1 MIKTLNNII
10 RQDKEKFIV
19 PKSVQQGIPIQAVW
33 GDGIFRIGKN
43 KYSRTYKFMDI
54 NFAVASRQDKETM
67 FLDYCELLNSF
78 DSGATTKITINN
90 RRMNKHDFE
99 QSILLPMQEDG
110 LDLYRKEYNDM
121 LLEKV
126 TRANSMVQ
134 EKYVTVSVYK
144 KSIEEALQIGNAD
157 KMQTIIFLPLYHMI
171 WNSSAKRAKNFWMT
185 LLPVTSV

>member
-19 PKSVQQGIPIQAVW
+19 PQSVQQGIPIQAVW

-126 TRANSMVQ
+126 TGANSMVQ

-171 WNSSAKRAKNFWMT
+171 WSSSAKRAKNFWMT

>member
-19 PKSVQQGIPIQAVW
+19 PKSVQQGIPIQTVW

-110 LDLYRKEYNDM
+110 LGGRPPCK
-121 LLEKV
+121 
-126 TRANSMVQ
+126 
-134 EKYVTVSVYK
+134 
-144 KSIEEALQIGNAD
+144 
-157 KMQTIIFLPLYHMI
+157 
-171 WNSSAKRAKNFWMT
+171 
-185 LLPVTSV
+185 

>member
-90 RRMNKHDFE
+90 RLMNKHDF
-99 QSILLPMQEDG
+99 
-110 LDLYRKEYNDM
+110 
-121 LLEKV
+121 
-126 TRANSMVQ
+126 
-134 EKYVTVSVYK
+134 
-144 KSIEEALQIGNAD
+144 
-157 KMQTIIFLPLYHMI
+157 
-171 WNSSAKRAKNFWMT
+171 
-185 LLPVTSV
+185 

>member
-19 PKSVQQGIPIQAVW
+19 PKSVQQGIPIQTVW

-110 LDLYRKEYNDM
+110 LDLYRKEYNYM

-126 TRANSMVQ
+126 TGANSMVQ
-134 EKYVTVSVYK
+134 EKYVTVSSVRSPLK
-144 KSIEEALQIGNAD
+144 KRGH
-157 KMQTIIFLPLYHMI
+157 IF
-171 WNSSAKRAKNFWMT
+171 
-185 LLPVTSV
+185 PVLERSCQAIF

>member
-126 TRANSMVQ
+126 TGANSMVQ

>member
-171 WNSSAKRAKNFWMT
+171 WSSSAKRAKNFWMT

>member
-19 PKSVQQGIPIQAVW
+19 PQSVQQGIPIQAVW